1 MPLRPLAEFYDH
13 SCSDCL
19 SYLLPPKNIFFTS
32 PCEVVFLLKHK
43 NLFALLKLMIKEIE
57 EIYIQT
63 SLSVT
68 DFIDFLSAG
77 LFVNRRDCLEKS
89 QLNLYKK
96 TRKEIVT
103 VLQS

>member
-19 SYLLPPKNIFFTS
+19 SYLPPPKNIFFAR

-57 EIYIQT
+57 ELYIQT

-77 LFVNRRDCLEKS
+77 LFLNRRDCLEKS

-96 TRKEIVT
+96 TRKEI
-103 VLQS
+103 

>member
-1 MPLRPLAEFYDH
+1 
-13 SCSDCL
+13 
-19 SYLLPPKNIFFTS
+19 
-32 PCEVVFLLKHK
+32 
-43 NLFALLKLMIKEIE
+43 MIKEIE

-103 VLQS
+103 VLKS